1 MLQGLV
7 EKFLISYFGDY
18 IENLEKEKISL
29 GVKIKNLLI
38 QII

>member
-7 EKFLISYFGDY
+7 EKFLIYYFGDY

-29 GVKIKNLLI
+29 GVIIKLI
-38 QII
+38 RINK